1 MVKKPPPPPVV
12 QLRVAAEGRHP
23 HFPRK
28 MIRKPTTLVPAGS
41 VVRVKDKEGRYLGQG
56 FYNPRAGLSLRMVT
70 WRKDEQVDLDLLSRR
85 LEAAVRLRRDL
96 LRLDRV
102 TDAYRL
108 VHGDGDGLPGLV
120 VDKLGKILVVE
131 VRLLGMQPFLDGLG
145 RRLKKLVPNQ
155 GMVLVTEQRAAKVEG
170 LEPPPPAPRDLEVEV
185 REGKARFLVR
195 PGQGHKTG
203 FFCDQRDQ
211 RLQAERFARGRRVL
225 DLCCYTGGF
234 AVHCAL
240 GGARSVTALDLD
252 EKILPQARANFRRNQ
267 VKVVLKKGDAFDF
280 LREAASAGKEWDLVI
295 LDPPAFARGR
305 GQVTAAVE
313 KYQDLNRLAWKVLA
327 QGGLLLSCSCSP
339 PVGPELFLKAVRGA
353 VEGFSGLARVLAT
366 GGAGPDHPLHL
377 HCPETRYL
385 KTVWLQ
391 KER

>member
-1 MVKKPPPPPVV
+1 MVPP
-12 QLRVAAEGRHP
+12 
-23 HFPRK
+23 
-28 MIRKPTTLVPAGS
+28 GS
-41 VVRVKDKEGRYLGQG
+41 VVQVEDKEGRYLGQG

-70 WRKDEQVDLDLLSRR
+70 WRKDERVDLDLLSRR
-85 LEAAVRLRRDL
+85 LERAVRLRREV

-131 VRLLGMQPFLDGLG
+131 VRLLGMQAFLDDLG

-155 GMVLVTEQRAAKVEG
+155 GMVLVTEERAAKVEG
-170 LEPPPPAPRDLEVEV
+170 LEPPPPPPRDLEVEV

-195 PGQGHKTG
+195 PGRGHKTG

-211 RLQAERFARGRRVL
+211 RFQVGKLARGRRVL

-234 AVHCAL
+234 AVQAAL
-240 GGARSVTALDLD
+240 GGARTVTALDLD
-252 EKILPQARANFRRNQ
+252 EKILPLARANAKRNQ
-267 VKVVLKKGDAFDF
+267 VKVSFRQGDAFSF
-280 LREAASAGKEWDLVI
+280 LREASAGGREWDLVV

-305 GQVTAAVE
+305 GQVTQAVE

-327 QGGLLLSCSCSP
+327 PGGLFLTCSCSP
-339 PVGPELFLKAVRGA
+339 PVGPELFLKTLRQA
-353 VEGFSGLARVLAT
+353 VEGFSGLARVLGT

-391 KER
+391 KEK

>member
-1 MVKKPPPPPVV
+1 MARKAAVPPQV
-12 QLRVAAEGRHP
+12 QLRVSAEGRHP

-28 MIRKPTTLVPAGS
+28 MVRKPALLVPPGS
-41 VVRVKDKEGRYLGQG
+41 VVRVKDKDGRFLGQG

-70 WRKDEQVDLDLLSRR
+70 WRRDEAVDLALLTGR
-85 LEAAVRLRRDL
+85 LEAAVRLRKEV

-120 VDKLGKILVVE
+120 VDKLGSILVVE
-131 VRLLGMQPFLDGLG
+131 IRLLGMQPFLDGLG
-145 RRLKKLVPNQ
+145 RRLRKLVPNQ
-155 GMVLVTEQRAAKVEG
+155 GMVLTTDERAARIEG
-170 LEPPPPAPRDLEVEV
+170 LEPPPPPPKDLEVKV

-211 RLQAERFARGRRVL
+211 RLQVGRFAKGRRVL
-225 DLCCYTGGF
+225 DLCCYSGGF
-234 AVHCAL
+234 AVQAAL

-252 EKILPQARANFRRNQ
+252 EKILPLARANAKLNQ
-267 VKVVLKKGDAFDF
+267 VKISFRHGDAFDF

-295 LDPPAFARGR
+295 LDPPAFARGK
-305 GQVTAAVE
+305 GQVTQAVE

-327 QGGLLLSCSCSP
+327 PGGLLLSCSCSP
-339 PVGPELFLKAVRGA
+339 PVGPELFLKALRGA
-353 VEGFSGLARVLAT
+353 VEGFSGLARVLGT

>member
-1 MVKKPPPPPVV
+1 MAKTPPLPLV
-12 QLRVAAEGRHP
+12 QLRVTAEGRHP

-28 MIRKPTTLVPAGS
+28 MVRKPNLAVPPGS
-41 VVRVKDKEGRYLGQG
+41 VVQVKDKEGRYLGQG

-70 WRKDEQVDLDLLSRR
+70 WRKDERVDLALLSRR
-85 LEAAVRLRRDL
+85 LEAAVRLRRDV
-96 LRLDRV
+96 LRLDRI

-120 VDKLGKILVVE
+120 VEKLGKILVVE
-131 VRLLGMQPFLDGLG
+131 VRLLGMQAFLDGLG
-145 RRLKKLVPNQ
+145 RRLKKLVPNE
-155 GMVLVTEQRAAKVEG
+155 GMVLVAEERAAKVEG
-170 LEPPPPAPRDLEVEV
+170 LEPAPPPPRDLEVEV

-195 PGQGHKTG
+195 PGRGHKTG

-211 RLQAERFARGRRVL
+211 RLQAARFARGRRVL
-225 DLCCYTGGF
+225 DLCCYSGGF
-234 AVHCAL
+234 AVQAAL

-252 EKILPQARANFRRNQ
+252 EKILPLARANAKLNQ
-267 VKVVLKKGDAFDF
+267 VKVSFRRGDAFDF

-305 GQVTAAVE
+305 GQVTGAVE

-327 QGGLLLSCSCSP
+327 RGGLFLTCSCSP
-339 PVGPELFLKAVRGA
+339 PVGPELFLKAVRNA

-391 KER
+391 KEN

>member
-1 MVKKPPPPPVV
+1 MAKAPPIPQV

-28 MIRKPTTLVPAGS
+28 MVRKPNILVPPGS
-41 VVRVKDKEGRYLGQG
+41 VVQVKDKEGRFLGQG

-70 WRKDEQVDLDLLSRR
+70 WRKDERVDLDFLARR
-85 LEAAVRLRRDL
+85 LKAAVELRRGI
-96 LRLDRV
+96 LRLDKI
-102 TDAYRL
+102 TNAYRL

-120 VDKLGKILVVE
+120 VDKLGGILVVE
-131 VRLLGMQPFLDGLG
+131 VRLLGMQAFLDGLG
-145 RRLKKLVPNQ
+145 RTLKRLVPNQ
-155 GMVLVTEQRAAKVEG
+155 GMILTTEERAAKVEG
-170 LEPPPPAPRDLEVEV
+170 LEPPPPPPRDLEMEV

-203 FFCDQRDQ
+203 FFCDQREQ
-211 RLQAERFARGRRVL
+211 RIQVGRLARGRRVL

-234 AVHCAL
+234 AVHAAL
-240 GGARSVTALDLD
+240 GGARSVTALDMD
-252 EKILPQARANFRRNQ
+252 EKVLPLAKANAKRNQ
-267 VKVVLKKGDAFDF
+267 VKVSFKQGDAFHF
-280 LREAASAGKEWDLVI
+280 LKESAAAGKEWDLVV

-305 GQVTAAVE
+305 NQVTQAVE

-327 QGGLLLSCSCSP
+327 PGGLLLTCSCSP
-339 PVGPELFLKAVRGA
+339 PVGPELFLKTLRLA
-353 VEGFSGLARVLAT
+353 VEGFSGLARVLGT

-385 KTVWLQ
+385 KAVWLQ